1 MTKLKFTTLGII
13 NITLAALLVISNF
26 YGMSHFSDG
35 GCDGGTC
42 GVLLFFYS
50 IPLVISWLFTIVAV
64 NKSINKKGIFIL
76 FLLLGIGF
84 NPILLLMG
92 YWDELS
98 ELKNPGYLL
107 VIIHILTLV
116 VYFTDLI
123 KIEKD
128 TTA

>member
-64 NKSINKKGIFIL
+64 NKSINKKGIFVL
-76 FLLLGIGF
+76 FLLLAIGF
-84 NPILLLMG
+84 NLIILLVDYDLP
-92 YWDELS
+92 

-123 KIEKD
+123 KIKKD